1 MPSTAAEHVQTP
13 KSEEEL
19 VELVRAGMPLQIIG
33 SGTKRHHGPAG
44 FDDADVVGLRK
55 LNRITSYEPGDL
67 VVTVQA
73 GAKLTEVQAELAKR
87 NQWLPL
93 DPPYAEATIGGIL
106 ATNSSGPRRYGYG
119 TIRDHLLGT
128 RTVGADG
135 VVTRSGGRVVKNV
148 TGFDLHKLHV
158 GAFGTLGIVT
168 EASFKLRPRPDV
180 TAAFVFPCASVEEA
194 HALCMRVYES
204 KLRPVALEALD
215 GRLKHIIDGA
225 ALAII
230 GVEGTRPVIDRHY
243 RELRDMAP
251 KLGYMEGDRAD
262 PLWNALRK
270 LPDALKSYV
279 RLRAG
284 AKPNELR
291 RLLPQAPTWIS
302 VGTGI
307 ARIDLEPAGDLHFS
321 VKRMADKAAS
331 LGGYI
336 VAESAPLDM
345 ENRDKLPWGPGES
358 PIMKNLRAMRDPK
371 KQLNPGRVTL

>member
-1 MPSTAAEHVQTP
+1 MATTATEPVQTP
-13 KSEEEL
+13 QSEAEL
-19 VELVRAGMPLQIIG
+19 AEIVRAGSPIQVIG
-33 SGTKRHHGPAG
+33 SGTKRHYGPAP
-44 FDDADVVGLRK
+44 VGESRTVSLRNLRK
-55 LNRITSYEPGDL
+55 ITAYEPGDL

-73 GAKLTEVQAELAKR
+73 GAKLAEVQAELAKR

-93 DPPYAEATIGGIL
+93 DPPYADATIGGIL

-128 RTVGADG
+128 RTLGADG

-158 GAFGTLGIVT
+158 GAFGSLGIVT

-180 TAAFVFPCASVEEA
+180 TAAFVFPCASVDEA
-194 HALCMRVYES
+194 YALCMRVYDS

-215 GRLKHIIDGA
+215 GRLKHIIDAA

-251 KLGYMEGDRAD
+251 KLGYMEGERAD
-262 PLWNALRK
+262 PLWNSLRK
-270 LPDALKSYV
+270 LPEALRDYV

-307 ARIDLEPAGDLHFS
+307 ARVDLEPASDLHFS
-321 VKRMADKAAS
+321 VRRMADKAAT

-345 ENRDKLPWGPGES
+345 ANRDKLPWGPGDS
-358 PIMKNLRAMRDPK
+358 ALLKNLRYLRDPK
-371 KQLNPGRVTL
+371 KILNPGRVTV

>member
-1 MPSTAAEHVQTP
+1 MATEPVQTP
-13 KSEEEL
+13 QSEAEL
-19 VELVRAGMPLQIIG
+19 IEIVRAGMPLQIIG
-33 SGTKRHHGPAG
+33 SGTKRHHGPVSVDPAEI
-44 FDDADVVGLRK
+44 VGMRK
-55 LNRITSYEPGDL
+55 LSKITAYEPGDL

-87 NQWLPL
+87 NQWLPI
-93 DPPYAEATIGGIL
+93 DPPYADATIGGIL

-119 TIRDHLLGT
+119 TLRDHLLGT

-158 GAFGTLGIVT
+158 GAFGSLGIVT
-168 EASFKLRPRPDV
+168 EASFKLRPRPDIS
-180 TAAFVFPCASVEEA
+180 AAFVFPCASVEEA
-194 HALCMRVYES
+194 YALCMRVYES

-243 RELRDMAP
+243 RELREMAP
-251 KLGYMEGDRAD
+251 KVGCMEGERAE
-262 PLWNALRK
+262 PVWNALRK
-270 LPDALKSYV
+270 LPDALKDYV

-291 RLLPQAPTWIS
+291 RLLPQAPTWMS

-307 ARIDLEPAGDLHFS
+307 ARVDLEPAADLHFS
-321 VKRMADKAAS
+321 VRRMADKAAT

-345 ENRDKLPWGPGES
+345 ANRDKLPWGPGDS
-358 PIMKNLRAMRDPK
+358 PLMKNIRALRDPRK
-371 KQLNPGRVTL
+371 ILNPGRVTV

>member
-1 MPSTAAEHVQTP
+1 MATEPVQTP
-13 KSEEEL
+13 QSEAEL
-19 VELVRAGMPLQIIG
+19 IEIVRAGMPLQIIG
-33 SGTKRHHGPAG
+33 SGTKRHHGPVSVDPAEI
-44 FDDADVVGLRK
+44 VGMRK
-55 LNRITSYEPGDL
+55 LSKITAYEPGDL

-87 NQWLPL
+87 NQWLPI
-93 DPPYAEATIGGIL
+93 DPPYADATIGGIL

-119 TIRDHLLGT
+119 TLRDHLLGT

-158 GAFGTLGIVT
+158 GAFGSLGIVT
-168 EASFKLRPRPDV
+168 EASFKLRPRPEISAV
-180 TAAFVFPCASVEEA
+180 FAFPCASVEEA
-194 HALCMRVYES
+194 HALCLRVFES

-243 RELRDMAP
+243 RELREMAP
-251 KLGYMEGDRAD
+251 KVGCMEGERAE
-262 PLWNALRK
+262 PVWNALRK
-270 LPDALKSYV
+270 LPDALKDYV

-291 RLLPQAPTWIS
+291 RLLPQAPTWMS

-307 ARIDLEPAGDLHFS
+307 ARVDLEPAADLHFS
-321 VKRMADKAAS
+321 VRRMADKAAT

-345 ENRDKLPWGPGES
+345 ANRDKLPWGPGDS
-358 PIMKNLRAMRDPK
+358 PLMKNIRALRDPRK
-371 KQLNPGRVTL
+371 ILNPGRVTV